1 MLLIELAKAIGL
13 LVIIGIG
20 IFLITKFVKP
30 HQPGKKKKKKAEA
43 APAAVAEPAAEE

>member
-1 MLLIELAKAIGL
+1 MTLILQLLYAVGL
-13 LVIIGIG
+13 LAIIGVG

-43 APAAVAEPAAEE
+43 AVAAPSAAEE